1 MNGVV
6 SSNSFASFRVFLY
19 LGIGLVVLAVATFPM
34 KIPIQ
39 AQPGDV
45 DYFIIGWLFAPIIG
59 IWGLASIVLGLV
71 QSSMPKRR
79 IESYLLPLLV
89 MVSVGLA
96 YAAYLVIV
104 FGTGVI
110 RSVGK
115 GEPFFWLYFSLVL
128 APSLLIYSLTAKFL
142 KSDERRDILS
152 NKRVRAVAFV
162 VLAAVPL
169 SYTAGFFLMMYLL

>member
-104 FGTGVI
+104 FGTQRWEGRTI
-110 RSVGK
+110 
-115 GEPFFWLYFSLVL
+115 FL
-128 APSLLIYSLTAKFL
+128 ALL
-142 KSDERRDILS
+142 
-152 NKRVRAVAFV
+152 
-162 VLAAVPL
+162 
-169 SYTAGFFLMMYLL
+169 